1 MGRLGYRKDKLN
13 ELLNLHNK
21 GEAVWERVR
30 GRGMREVGIRQS
42 WLGQRRFFFGGG
54 GKVEA

>member
-42 WLGQRRFFFGGG
+42 WLGQRFFFGGG
-54 GKVEA
+54 EG